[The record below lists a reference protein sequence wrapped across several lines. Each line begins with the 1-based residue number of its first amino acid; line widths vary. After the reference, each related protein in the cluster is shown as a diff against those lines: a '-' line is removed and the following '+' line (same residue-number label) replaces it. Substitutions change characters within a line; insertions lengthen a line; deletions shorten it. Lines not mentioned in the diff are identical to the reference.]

1 MANALPSQIFEQF
14 KGIREF
20 NGVNYGGQISAISC
34 KNVELFKTEVGNTTG
49 IRTVQGDKVYINLP
63 EGYKAIKDFVHT
75 QGAINYMIVYGETE
89 TKGTLFYVDFSNNL
103 NVIKDDLAV
112 TNNANGLSMAYGEND
127 LFIFTNG
134 KEAYSIKII
143 DTIETKAEV
152 RKIEAIDNKGRDIK
166 WLSMD
171 EWNGF
176 LVVASDYGVH
186 SSAKNDIYTWA
197 DTVTDE
203 NKLTAS
209 WYIDFGKKVT
219 AVKAF
224 STGLFMF
231 TKTDC
236 SYINTTPNDFENAVF
251 QNVAMNGCF
260 SYESIVAHDTYL
272 FFYDDNQ
279 KGVFYIQMTDTGQT
293 RPVGSVT
300 KEIQSFFT
308 GTIDRLKMYSC
319 IYDTYNEIWIAINDK
334 VIIYD
339 YTNQEFI
346 QRDMLPI
353 NGLCMYQ
360 NNVYVCND
368 LGEIRIEKISEDFAG
383 TYYPAE
389 YKTTFINM
397 GSNSNMKKQKT
408 PILLVLNANHINNF
422 FVEITANYKAKNPK
436 HIKLKIGGE
445 GEWAPEDENAE
456 ITDRNLWDVAYW
468 CDESDY
474 KKQVV
479 EISTPQT
486 WYTLGVRFYTEE
498 KGQGF
503 SIVSMEMK
511 RLKEKT
517 KTKGR

>member
-1 MANALPSQIFEQF
+1 MANALPSQIYEQF

-34 KNVELFKTEVGNTTG
+34 KNVEFFKTEVGNTTG
-49 IRTVQGDKVYINLP
+49 IRTVQGDKVYVNLP
-63 EGYKAIKDFVHT
+63 EGYKAIKDFVSI
-75 QGAINYMIVYGETE
+75 QDNINYMLVYGETE
-89 TKGTLFYVDFSNNL
+89 TKGTLFSVDLSDNL
-103 NVIKDDLAV
+103 NVIVDDLSV
-112 TNNANGLSMAYGEND
+112 TNNANGLTIAYGEYD

-134 KEAYSIKII
+134 VEAYSVKLI
-143 DTIETKAEV
+143 DSEV
-152 RKIEAIDNKGRDIK
+152 RKIEAVDNKGRDIK

-197 DTVTDE
+197 DTVTDD

-236 SYINTTPNDFENAVF
+236 SYINTTPNDFNNAVF

-353 NGLCMYQ
+353 NGLCMYK
-360 NNVYVCND
+360 NRVYVCND

-383 TYYPAE
+383 EYYPAE
-389 YKTTFINM
+389 YKTTYINM

-408 PILLVLNANHINNF
+408 PILLVLNVNHINNF
-422 FVEITANYKAKNPK
+422 FVEITANYKTKNPK
-436 HIKLKIGGE
+436 HIKFKIGGE

-456 ITDRNLWDVAYW
+456 ITDKNLWDVAYW

-517 KTKGR
+517 KTKGK